1 MGQLC
6 LRENNATWLSSL
18 KKGQEDWQVLLQSLG
33 TLYAEGV
40 DVNWSGFD
48 KDYHRHRLSLPT
60 YPFERQRFWT
70 NTVRHRQPEV
80 VMNSPEIAH
89 PLLDRRLRS
98 PLKQIQFESQ
108 FSIDLLPL
116 VKDHWLQGMP
126 VMNLVIYLEMVLAG
140 ANEAFGKRI
149 DVLEDVFIP
158 QALIFSEKQSC
169 TVQLILSPD
178 EDSKKASFQIFSLT
192 TDQANEHSA
201 WTTHGIGQLHL
212 SHQDIAAPVHKP
224 VSLAEIQAEYQK
236 EISSSQFY
244 QTMAERGICLGS
256 SCQSLEQIWWRE
268 GEVLGKIVSR
278 ATSDEAEVYQLPLD
292 VIDACFQLLSASF
305 FLETPYTY
313 IIVGFESFR
322 FYGYSGD
329 APKGS
334 RAGRDGQSPAF
345 SNRTFWSQ
353 ACLRSGKNYQDNQEN
368 NEIIFGD
375 VRLLNEAG
383 QLVAEVVNVQLKRLN
398 HLVLRH
404 NPQVGNEI
412 GIQPTLER
420 HKQTDSLSREK
431 LLAAQPGER
440 QQMLETYLIEELA
453 ASLRLPP
460 AKLNQK
466 QSLASLLDSLMAL
479 EIRNQIETDLG
490 VRVPME
496 KFFGDNN
503 IAQLV
508 ELLLNQLTLVNLIAS
523 DSVAQ
528 VEVEEER
535 EKLSL

>member
-1 MGQLC
+1 
-6 LRENNATWLSSL
+6 
-18 KKGQEDWQVLLQSLG
+18 
-33 TLYAEGV
+33 
-40 DVNWSGFD
+40 
-48 KDYHRHRLSLPT
+48 
-60 YPFERQRFWT
+60 
-70 NTVRHRQPEV
+70 
-80 VMNSPEIAH
+80 
-89 PLLDRRLRS
+89 
-98 PLKQIQFESQ
+98 
-108 FSIDLLPL
+108 
-116 VKDHWLQGMP
+116 
-126 VMNLVIYLEMVLAG
+126 
-140 ANEAFGKRI
+140 
-149 DVLEDVFIP
+149 
-158 QALIFSEKQSC
+158 
-169 TVQLILSPD
+169 VQLILSPD

-212 SHQDIAAPVHKP
+212 SQQDIAAPVHKP